1 MSLAKE
7 EISDVM
13 TYSELTSHKPKI
25 IYGLIKRIGDI
36 LLSFLGLLLLSPLLL
51 ILWLT
56 MKMSEPNGSLLFSQ
70 IRVGKNGKTFKMYK
84 IRSMHM
90 DAEAQLEKL
99 LIHNEIDGAMFK
111 MKDDP
116 RVTKIGK
123 FIRKTSIDE
132 LPQLF
137 NVLQGHMSLVGPR
150 PPLPREVA
158 QYTDYQ
164 KQRLQVRPGC
174 TGLWQVSKRNNCT
187 FQEMVELDL
196 KYIREQNFLYGIS
209 LIFRTVWVMIRP
221 NGAS

>member
-13 TYSELTSHKPKI
+13 TYPELTSHKPKI

-56 MKMSEPNGSLLFSQ
+56 MKMSEPNGSLLFSK

-111 MKDDP
+111 MKM
-116 RVTKIGK
+116 VYK
-123 FIRKTSIDE
+123 KTS
-132 LPQLF
+132 
-137 NVLQGHMSLVGPR
+137 LQ
-150 PPLPREVA
+150 
-158 QYTDYQ
+158 Q
-164 KQRLQVRPGC
+164 
-174 TGLWQVSKRNNCT
+174 
-187 FQEMVELDL
+187 
-196 KYIREQNFLYGIS
+196 
-209 LIFRTVWVMIRP
+209 
-221 NGAS
+221 

>member
-56 MKMSEPNGSLLFSQ
+56 MKMSEPNGSLLFSK

-99 LIHNEIDGAMFK
+99 LIHN
-111 MKDDP
+111 
-116 RVTKIGK
+116 
-123 FIRKTSIDE
+123 
-132 LPQLF
+132 
-137 NVLQGHMSLVGPR
+137 
-150 PPLPREVA
+150 
-158 QYTDYQ
+158 
-164 KQRLQVRPGC
+164 
-174 TGLWQVSKRNNCT
+174 
-187 FQEMVELDL
+187 VE
-196 KYIREQNFLYGIS
+196 K
-209 LIFRTVWVMIRP
+209 
-221 NGAS
+221 